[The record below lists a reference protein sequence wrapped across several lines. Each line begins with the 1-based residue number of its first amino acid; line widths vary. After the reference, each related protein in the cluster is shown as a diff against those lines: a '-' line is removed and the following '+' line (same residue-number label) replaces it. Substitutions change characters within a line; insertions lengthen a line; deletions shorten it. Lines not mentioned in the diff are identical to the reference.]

1 MNIEDLKKFKKYN
14 PDLKIRELKNGNTTV
29 YIIYFETL
37 CKSNTINDF
46 ILKPIYDDKIK
57 SLDDIKNKLPS
68 GNLLEINDKNTLYDN
83 LYSGFTII
91 SIDNKFISFETKESL
106 DSGIV
111 AATNEKVIKGP
122 KDAFTENYQS
132 NVGLIRKRI
141 RSKNLKVNEYTI
153 GTSSKTKVALFYL
166 DDIVNKDL
174 VNKIEKKL
182 KTMSLD
188 YVANSNYIIDAMN
201 KKNNIMPTNIMTE
214 RPDLTSFL
222 LMEGRIAIMVE
233 NSPQVII
240 IPMFFSDTIHTIDDY
255 YQNSKNVSVT
265 RIIRVIAFI
274 ISVTIPGMY
283 LALTTF
289 NQEALPTSLLI
300 NFSIQRQGVP
310 FPSIVE
316 ALVMFLIFEI
326 LKESDTRIPF
336 VVGTSMSIVGA
347 LVLGQAAV
355 DAGLISPIMIII
367 IAVSSVTSFLFN
379 DNDLVNAIRVWKL
392 IFILLSAFAGLYGFF
407 IALLLFL
414 VKISSMDSYGFDY
427 VTVDGILKSN
437 IQKNCIILTKK
448 FKLNKRNSVL
458 TKNTEKI
465 CINYNNFIY
474 FINIFWML

>member
-1 MNIEDLKKFKKYN
+1 MNIENLKKFKKYN

-46 ILKPIYDDKIK
+46 ILKPIYDDNIK

-68 GNLLEINDKNTLYDN
+68 GNLLEINDENTLYDN

-106 DSGIV
+106 DSGII

-188 YVANSNYIIDAMN
+188 YVANSNYIIDAMS

-437 IQKNCIILTKK
+437 IQKNGIILTKK

-458 TKNTEKI
+458 TKNTERR
-465 CINYNNFIY
+465 
-474 FINIFWML
+474 

>member
-68 GNLLEINDKNTLYDN
+68 GNLLEINDENTLYDN

-141 RSKNLKVNEYTI
+141 RSKNLKINEYTI

-182 KTMSLD
+182 KNMSLD
-188 YVANSNYIIDAMN
+188 YVANSNYIIDAMS

-437 IQKNCIILTKK
+437 IQKNGIILTKK

-458 TKNTEKI
+458 TKNTERR
-465 CINYNNFIY
+465 
-474 FINIFWML
+474 

>member
-14 PDLKIRELKNGNTTV
+14 PDLKIRELKNGDTTV

-68 GNLLEINDKNTLYDN
+68 GNLLEINDENTLYDN

-106 DSGIV
+106 DSGII

-132 NVGLIRKRI
+132 NIGLIRKRI

-188 YVANSNYIIDAMN
+188 YVANSNYIIDAMS

-283 LALTTF
+283 LAFTTF

-437 IQKNCIILTKK
+437 IQKNGIILTKK

-458 TKNTEKI
+458 TKNTERR
-465 CINYNNFIY
+465 
-474 FINIFWML
+474 

>member
-1 MNIEDLKKFKKYN
+1 MNIEDLKNFKKYN

-46 ILKPIYDDKIK
+46 ILRPIYDDKIK

-68 GNLLEINDKNTLYDN
+68 GNLLEINDENTLYDN

-111 AATNEKVIKGP
+111 VATNEKVIKGP

-132 NVGLIRKRI
+132 NIGLIRKRI

-182 KTMSLD
+182 KTMNLD
-188 YVANSNYIIDAMN
+188 YVANSNYIIDAMS

-437 IQKNCIILTKK
+437 IQKNGIILTKK

-458 TKNTEKI
+458 TKNTERR
-465 CINYNNFIY
+465 
-474 FINIFWML
+474 

>member
-14 PDLKIRELKNGNTTV
+14 PDLKIRELKNGDTTV

-68 GNLLEINDKNTLYDN
+68 GNLLEINDENTLYDN

-111 AATNEKVIKGP
+111 TATNEKVIKGP

-188 YVANSNYIIDAMN
+188 YVANSNYIIDAMS
-201 KKNNIMPTNIMTE
+201 KKNNIIPTNIMTE

-310 FPSIVE
+310 FPSIIE

-437 IQKNCIILTKK
+437 IQKNGIILTKK

-458 TKNTEKI
+458 TKNTERR
-465 CINYNNFIY
+465 
-474 FINIFWML
+474 

>member
-1 MNIEDLKKFKKYN
+1 MNIEDLKKFEKYN
-14 PDLKIRELKNGNTTV
+14 PDLKIRELKNGNSSV

-68 GNLLEINDKNTLYDN
+68 GNLLEINDENTLYDN

-300 NFSIQRQGVP
+300 NFSIQRQEVP

-437 IQKNCIILTKK
+437 IQKNGIILTKK

-458 TKNTEKI
+458 TKNTERR
-465 CINYNNFIY
+465 
-474 FINIFWML
+474 

>member
-1 MNIEDLKKFKKYN
+1 MNIEDLKKFEKYN
-14 PDLKIRELKNGNTTV
+14 PDLKIRELKNGNTSV

-68 GNLLEINDKNTLYDN
+68 GNLSEINDENTLYDN

-132 NVGLIRKRI
+132 NMGLIRKRI

-188 YVANSNYIIDAMN
+188 YVANSNYIIDAMS

-265 RIIRVIAFI
+265 RIIRVLAFI
-274 ISVTIPGMY
+274 ISVTIPGIY

-427 VTVDGILKSN
+427 VTIDGILKSN
-437 IQKNCIILTKK
+437 IEKNGIILTKK

-458 TKNTEKI
+458 TKNTERR
-465 CINYNNFIY
+465 
-474 FINIFWML
+474 

>member
-1 MNIEDLKKFKKYN
+1 MNIEDLKKFEKYN
-14 PDLKIRELKNGNTTV
+14 PDLKIRELKNGNTSV

-68 GNLLEINDKNTLYDN
+68 GNLSEINEENTLYDN

-132 NVGLIRKRI
+132 NMGLIRKRI

-201 KKNNIMPTNIMTE
+201 NKNNIMPTNIMTE

-265 RIIRVIAFI
+265 RIIRVLAFI
-274 ISVTIPGMY
+274 ISVTIPGIY

-437 IQKNCIILTKK
+437 IEKNGIILTKK

-458 TKNTEKI
+458 TKNTERR
-465 CINYNNFIY
+465 
-474 FINIFWML
+474 

>member
-68 GNLLEINDKNTLYDN
+68 GNLLEINDENTLYDN

-106 DSGIV
+106 DSGII

-188 YVANSNYIIDAMN
+188 YVANSNYIIDAMS

-240 IPMFFSDTIHTIDDY
+240 IPMFFSDAIHTIDDY

-437 IQKNCIILTKK
+437 IQKNGIILTKK

-458 TKNTEKI
+458 TKNTERR
-465 CINYNNFIY
+465 
-474 FINIFWML
+474 

>member
-14 PDLKIRELKNGNTTV
+14 PDLKIRELKNGNTTI

-68 GNLLEINDKNTLYDN
+68 GNLLEINDENTLYDN

-182 KTMSLD
+182 KTMNLD

-437 IQKNCIILTKK
+437 IQKNGIILTKK

-458 TKNTEKI
+458 TKNTERR
-465 CINYNNFIY
+465 
-474 FINIFWML
+474 

>member
-1 MNIEDLKKFKKYN
+1 MNIEDLKKFEKYN
-14 PDLKIRELKNGNTTV
+14 PDLKIRELKNGDTTV

-68 GNLLEINDKNTLYDN
+68 GNLLEINDENTLYDN

-106 DSGIV
+106 DSGII

-188 YVANSNYIIDAMN
+188 YVANSNYIIDAMS

-274 ISVTIPGMY
+274 ISVTIPGIY

-310 FPSIVE
+310 FPSIIE

-437 IQKNCIILTKK
+437 IQKNGIILTKK

-458 TKNTEKI
+458 TKNTERR
-465 CINYNNFIY
+465 
-474 FINIFWML
+474 

>member
-68 GNLLEINDKNTLYDN
+68 GNLLEINDENTLYDN

-111 AATNEKVIKGP
+111 VATNEKVIKGP

-132 NVGLIRKRI
+132 NMGLIRKRI

-188 YVANSNYIIDAMN
+188 YVANSNYIIDAMS

-274 ISVTIPGMY
+274 ISVTVPGIY

-326 LKESDTRIPF
+326 LKESDTRISF

-437 IQKNCIILTKK
+437 IQKNGIILTKK

-458 TKNTEKI
+458 TKNTERR
-465 CINYNNFIY
+465 
-474 FINIFWML
+474 

>member
-1 MNIEDLKKFKKYN
+1 MNIENLKKFKKYN
-14 PDLKIRELKNGNTTV
+14 PDLKIRELKNGNTTI

-46 ILKPIYDDKIK
+46 ILKPIYDDNIK

-68 GNLLEINDKNTLYDN
+68 GNLLEINDENTLYDN

-106 DSGIV
+106 DSGII

-188 YVANSNYIIDAMN
+188 YVANSNYIIDAMS

-427 VTVDGILKSN
+427 VSVDGILKSN
-437 IQKNCIILTKK
+437 IQKNGIILTKK

-458 TKNTEKI
+458 TKNTERR
-465 CINYNNFIY
+465 
-474 FINIFWML
+474 

>member
-68 GNLLEINDKNTLYDN
+68 GNLLEINDENTLYDN

-111 AATNEKVIKGP
+111 TATNEKVIKGP

-188 YVANSNYIIDAMN
+188 YVANSNYIIDAMS

-274 ISVTIPGMY
+274 ISVTVPGIY

-310 FPSIVE
+310 FPSVVE

-437 IQKNCIILTKK
+437 IQKNGIILTKK

-458 TKNTEKI
+458 TKNTERR
-465 CINYNNFIY
+465 
-474 FINIFWML
+474 

>member
-1 MNIEDLKKFKKYN
+1 MNIENLKKFKKYN

-46 ILKPIYDDKIK
+46 ILRPIYDDKIK

-68 GNLLEINDKNTLYDN
+68 GNLLEINDENTLYDN

-111 AATNEKVIKGP
+111 VATNEKVIKGP

-132 NVGLIRKRI
+132 NMGLIRKRI

-188 YVANSNYIIDAMN
+188 YVANSNYIIDAMS

-274 ISVTIPGMY
+274 ISVTVPGIY

-310 FPSIVE
+310 FPSVVE

-326 LKESDTRIPF
+326 LKESDTRISF

-437 IQKNCIILTKK
+437 IQKNGIILTKK

-458 TKNTEKI
+458 TKNTERR
-465 CINYNNFIY
+465 
-474 FINIFWML
+474 

>member
-57 SLDDIKNKLPS
+57 LLDDIKNKLPS
-68 GNLLEINDKNTLYDN
+68 GNLLEINDENTLYDN

-106 DSGIV
+106 DSGII

-122 KDAFTENYQS
+122 KDAFTENYQN

-188 YVANSNYIIDAMN
+188 YVANSNYIIDAMSN
-201 KKNNIMPTNIMTE
+201 KNNIMPTNIMTE

-310 FPSIVE
+310 FPSIIE

-437 IQKNCIILTKK
+437 IQKNGIILTKK

-458 TKNTEKI
+458 TKNTERR
-465 CINYNNFIY
+465 
-474 FINIFWML
+474 

>member
-68 GNLLEINDKNTLYDN
+68 GNLLEINDENTLYDN

-106 DSGIV
+106 DSGII

-132 NVGLIRKRI
+132 NIGLIRKRI

-182 KTMSLD
+182 KTMNLD

-274 ISVTIPGMY
+274 ISITIPGMY

-437 IQKNCIILTKK
+437 IQKNGIILTKK

-458 TKNTEKI
+458 TKNTERR
-465 CINYNNFIY
+465 
-474 FINIFWML
+474 

>member
-1 MNIEDLKKFKKYN
+1 MNIEDLKKFEKYN
-14 PDLKIRELKNGNTTV
+14 PDLKIRELKNGNTNV

-68 GNLLEINDKNTLYDN
+68 GNLSEINDENTLYDN

-132 NVGLIRKRI
+132 NMGLIRKRI

-188 YVANSNYIIDAMN
+188 YVANSNYIIDAMS

-265 RIIRVIAFI
+265 RIIRVLAFI
-274 ISVTIPGMY
+274 ISVTIPGIY

-437 IQKNCIILTKK
+437 IEKNGIILTKK

-458 TKNTEKI
+458 TKNTERR
-465 CINYNNFIY
+465 
-474 FINIFWML
+474 

>member
-68 GNLLEINDKNTLYDN
+68 GNLLEINDENTLYDN

-111 AATNEKVIKGP
+111 TATNEKVIKGP

-188 YVANSNYIIDAMN
+188 YVANSNYIIDAMS
-201 KKNNIMPTNIMTE
+201 KKNNIIPTNIMTE

-437 IQKNCIILTKK
+437 IQKNGIILTKK

-458 TKNTEKI
+458 TKNTERR
-465 CINYNNFIY
+465 
-474 FINIFWML
+474 

>member
-46 ILKPIYDDKIK
+46 ILRPIYDDKIK

-68 GNLLEINDKNTLYDN
+68 GNLLEINDENTLYDN

-141 RSKNLKVNEYTI
+141 RSKNLKINEYTI

-188 YVANSNYIIDAMN
+188 YVANSNYIIDAMS

-300 NFSIQRQGVP
+300 NFSIQRQEVP

-437 IQKNCIILTKK
+437 IQKNGIILTKK

-458 TKNTEKI
+458 TKNTERR
-465 CINYNNFIY
+465 
-474 FINIFWML
+474 

>member
-68 GNLLEINDKNTLYDN
+68 GNLLEINDENTLYDN

-141 RSKNLKVNEYTI
+141 RSKNLKINEYTI
-153 GTSSKTKVALFYL
+153 GTSSKTRVALFYL

-182 KTMSLD
+182 KTMNLD

-437 IQKNCIILTKK
+437 IQKNGIILTKK

-458 TKNTEKI
+458 TKNTERR
-465 CINYNNFIY
+465 
-474 FINIFWML
+474 

>member
-1 MNIEDLKKFKKYN
+1 MNIENLKKFKKYN

-46 ILKPIYDDKIK
+46 ILRPIYDDKIK

-68 GNLLEINDKNTLYDN
+68 GNLLEINDENTLYDN

-111 AATNEKVIKGP
+111 VATNEKVIKGP

-132 NVGLIRKRI
+132 NMGLIRKRI

-188 YVANSNYIIDAMN
+188 YVANSNYIIDAMS

-274 ISVTIPGMY
+274 ISVTVPGIY

-310 FPSIVE
+310 FPSVVE

-326 LKESDTRIPF
+326 LKESDTRISF

-407 IALLLFL
+407 IALLLFI

-437 IQKNCIILTKK
+437 IQKNGIILTKK

-458 TKNTEKI
+458 TKNTERR
-465 CINYNNFIY
+465 
-474 FINIFWML
+474 

>member
-68 GNLLEINDKNTLYDN
+68 GNLLEINDENTLYDN

-111 AATNEKVIKGP
+111 VATNEKVIKGP
-122 KDAFTENYQS
+122 KDAFTENYQN

-188 YVANSNYIIDAMN
+188 YVANSNYIIDAMS

-310 FPSIVE
+310 FPSIIE

-437 IQKNCIILTKK
+437 IQKNGIILTKK

-458 TKNTEKI
+458 TKNTERR
-465 CINYNNFIY
+465 
-474 FINIFWML
+474 

>member
-14 PDLKIRELKNGNTTV
+14 PDLKIRELKNGDTTV

-68 GNLLEINDKNTLYDN
+68 GNLLEINDENTLYDN

-111 AATNEKVIKGP
+111 TATNEKVIKGP

-188 YVANSNYIIDAMN
+188 YVANSNYIIDAMS

-437 IQKNCIILTKK
+437 IQKNGIILTKK

-458 TKNTEKI
+458 TKNTERR
-465 CINYNNFIY
+465 
-474 FINIFWML
+474 

>member
-68 GNLLEINDKNTLYDN
+68 GNLLEINDENTLYDN

-300 NFSIQRQGVP
+300 NFSIQRQEVP

-437 IQKNCIILTKK
+437 IQKNGIILTKK

-458 TKNTEKI
+458 TKNTERR
-465 CINYNNFIY
+465 
-474 FINIFWML
+474 

>member
-14 PDLKIRELKNGNTTV
+14 PDLKIRELKNGDTTV

-68 GNLLEINDKNTLYDN
+68 GNLLEINDENTLYDN

-106 DSGIV
+106 DSGII

-141 RSKNLKVNEYTI
+141 RSKNLKINEYTI

-188 YVANSNYIIDAMN
+188 YVANSNYIIDAMS

-240 IPMFFSDTIHTIDDY
+240 IPMFFSDMIHTIDDY

-437 IQKNCIILTKK
+437 IQKNGIILTKK

-458 TKNTEKI
+458 TKNTERR
-465 CINYNNFIY
+465 
-474 FINIFWML
+474 

>member
-68 GNLLEINDKNTLYDN
+68 GNLLEINDENTLYDN

-111 AATNEKVIKGP
+111 TATNEKVIKGP

-188 YVANSNYIIDAMN
+188 YVANSNYIIDAMS

-274 ISVTIPGMY
+274 ISVTIPGIY

-310 FPSIVE
+310 FPSIIE

-437 IQKNCIILTKK
+437 IQKNGIILTKK

-458 TKNTEKI
+458 TKNTERR
-465 CINYNNFIY
+465 
-474 FINIFWML
+474 

>member
-1 MNIEDLKKFKKYN
+1 MNIEDLKKFEKYN
-14 PDLKIRELKNGNTTV
+14 PDLKIRELKNGNTCV

-68 GNLLEINDKNTLYDN
+68 GNLSEINDENTLYDN

-132 NVGLIRKRI
+132 NMGLIRKRI

-188 YVANSNYIIDAMN
+188 YVANSNYIIDAMS

-265 RIIRVIAFI
+265 RVIRVLAFI

-437 IQKNCIILTKK
+437 IEKNGIILTKK

-458 TKNTEKI
+458 TKNTERR
-465 CINYNNFIY
+465 
-474 FINIFWML
+474 

>member
-46 ILKPIYDDKIK
+46 ILRPIYDDKIK

-68 GNLLEINDKNTLYDN
+68 GNLLEINDENTLYDN

-111 AATNEKVIKGP
+111 VATNEKVIKGP

-132 NVGLIRKRI
+132 NMGLIRKRI

-188 YVANSNYIIDAMN
+188 YVANSNYIIDAMS

-265 RIIRVIAFI
+265 RIIRVIAFM
-274 ISVTIPGMY
+274 ISVTVPGIY

-310 FPSIVE
+310 FPSVVE

-326 LKESDTRIPF
+326 LKESDTRISF

-407 IALLLFL
+407 IALLLFI

-437 IQKNCIILTKK
+437 IQKNGIILTKK

-458 TKNTEKI
+458 TKNTERR
-465 CINYNNFIY
+465 
-474 FINIFWML
+474 

>member
-68 GNLLEINDKNTLYDN
+68 GNLLEINDENTLYDN

-141 RSKNLKVNEYTI
+141 RSKNLKINEYTI
-153 GTSSKTKVALFYL
+153 GTSSKTRVALFYL
-166 DDIVNKDL
+166 DDIVNKVL

-182 KTMSLD
+182 KTMNLD

-310 FPSIVE
+310 FPSIIE

-437 IQKNCIILTKK
+437 IQKNGIILTKK

-458 TKNTEKI
+458 TKNTERR
-465 CINYNNFIY
+465 
-474 FINIFWML
+474 

>member
-1 MNIEDLKKFKKYN
+1 MNIENLKKFKRYN
-14 PDLKIRELKNGNTTV
+14 PDLKIRELKNGNTTI

-57 SLDDIKNKLPS
+57 TLGEIKNKLPS
-68 GNLLEINDKNTLYDN
+68 GNLLEINDENTLYDN

-106 DSGIV
+106 DSGII

-188 YVANSNYIIDAMN
+188 YVANSNYIIDAMS

-437 IQKNCIILTKK
+437 IQKNGIILTKK

-458 TKNTEKI
+458 TKNTERR
-465 CINYNNFIY
+465 
-474 FINIFWML
+474 

>member
-68 GNLLEINDKNTLYDN
+68 GNLLEINDENTLYDN

-141 RSKNLKVNEYTI
+141 RSKNLKINEYTI
-153 GTSSKTKVALFYL
+153 GTSSKTRVALFYL

-188 YVANSNYIIDAMN
+188 YVANSNYIIDAMS

-300 NFSIQRQGVP
+300 NFSIQRQEVP

-437 IQKNCIILTKK
+437 IQKNGIILTKK

-458 TKNTEKI
+458 TKNTERR
-465 CINYNNFIY
+465 
-474 FINIFWML
+474 

>member
-14 PDLKIRELKNGNTTV
+14 PDLKIRKLKNGNTTV

-46 ILKPIYDDKIK
+46 ILKPIYDDNIK

-68 GNLLEINDKNTLYDN
+68 GNLLEINDENTLYDN

-132 NVGLIRKRI
+132 NIGLIRKRI

-188 YVANSNYIIDAMN
+188 YVANSNYIIDAMS

-437 IQKNCIILTKK
+437 IQKNGIILTKK

-458 TKNTEKI
+458 TKNTERR
-465 CINYNNFIY
+465 
-474 FINIFWML
+474 

>member
-68 GNLLEINDKNTLYDN
+68 GNLLEINDENTLYDN

-111 AATNEKVIKGP
+111 VATNEKVIKGP

-132 NVGLIRKRI
+132 NMGLIRKRI

-188 YVANSNYIIDAMN
+188 YVANSNYIIDAMS

-289 NQEALPTSLLI
+289 NQETLPTSLLI

-316 ALVMFLIFEI
+316 ALIMFLIFEI
-326 LKESDTRIPF
+326 LKESDTRISF

-407 IALLLFL
+407 IALLLFI

-437 IQKNCIILTKK
+437 IQKNGIILTKK

-458 TKNTEKI
+458 TKNTERR
-465 CINYNNFIY
+465 
-474 FINIFWML
+474 

>member
-14 PDLKIRELKNGNTTV
+14 PDLKIRELKNGDTTV

-68 GNLLEINDKNTLYDN
+68 GNLLEINDENTLYDN

-141 RSKNLKVNEYTI
+141 RSKNLKINEYTI

-300 NFSIQRQGVP
+300 NFSIQRQEVP

-437 IQKNCIILTKK
+437 IQKNGIILTKK

-458 TKNTEKI
+458 TKNTERR
-465 CINYNNFIY
+465 
-474 FINIFWML
+474 